1 MFCFPSFLLC
11 TVRVP
16 NLSSTRPIL
25 ETAPC
30 TQMCNFDRMLDCG
43 ALTVYVPSVVF
54 PVDPKVLL
62 DQSSHSSGFGC
73 RGQRPH
79 YPPEQLL
86 VQVRALCFS

>member
-25 ETAPC
+25 ETE
-30 TQMCNFDRMLDCG
+30 MCNFDRMVDCG
-43 ALTVYVPSVVF
+43 AVYTVYVSSVVF